1 MAKRKR
7 WWLFGGSLALVAGI
21 AILFGG
27 IRFGAQSDSSSRA
40 VTPIAVVSGNI
51 SVTVPASGQFEPT
64 TSTTVRPDPNL
75 PQRQV
80 TSVLVKVGDKV
91 KAGQVVA
98 TVDSSGLDINLSYAN
113 ANYLAQKA
121 KLDLYRNYT
130 AKNNLVQAES
140 SLSQSTLTLQ
150 SAQAAYDGMVK
161 LADQGLASKASL
173 FDAENALHN
182 AQAAV
187 QNAQNSVDSLKGD
200 QSVDELQ
207 QLLAAVAEA
216 ESTLRTDQLIFNA
229 ASIRTPVS
237 GIVSVVGVSVGD
249 LVSATSVVTASDS
262 GSSTVSQ
269 SSSICTVVNN
279 DPEVLQALID
289 ESDISRVRVGQ
300 HATVTPVAF
309 PNEHFEGNVTS
320 ISQEA
325 VTSSNVTTITAYI
338 SVPNADG
345 RILTGMNA
353 DVEITVSERKEV
365 LLLPAAM
372 ITKDGNGGTVRV
384 EVEGNFVTRHVE
396 LGVTDGTHTEILS
409 GLRSGEFVFPVSA
422 KSSAT
427 TAAKAANQNPGRP
440 SPLLGGPG
448 LMH

>member
-1 MAKRKR
+1 MAKRRR
-7 WWLFGGSLALVAGI
+7 WWLVGAAAALVAGV
-21 AILFGG
+21 AILYGVS
-27 IRFGAQSDSSSRA
+27 RFTAQSDSSSGSVA
-40 VTPIAVVSGNI
+40 PIEVVRGNI

-80 TSVLVKVGDKV
+80 TSVLVKVGDRV
-91 KAGQVVA
+91 EAGQVVA
-98 TVDSSGLDINLSYAN
+98 TLDSSGLDINLSYAN

-140 SLSQSTLTLQ
+140 SLAQARLTLQ
-150 SAQAAYDGMVK
+150 SAQAAFDGMVK
-161 LADQGLASKASL
+161 LADQELASKASL
-173 FDAENALHN
+173 LDAENALHN

-216 ESTLRTDQLIFNA
+216 ESTLRTDQLIYNA

-237 GIVSVVGVSVGD
+237 GIVSAVGVSVGD

-300 HATVTPVAF
+300 HATVTPVAY
-309 PNEHFEGNVTS
+309 PNEHIDGIVTS

-353 DVEITVSERKEV
+353 DAAITVSERKDV
-365 LLLPAAM
+365 LMLPASV
-372 ITKDGNGGTVRV
+372 ITKDGNGGAVRV
-384 EVEGNFVTRHVE
+384 EAEGNFVTRHVE

-409 GLRSGEFVFPVSA
+409 GVRSGELVFPVS
-422 KSSAT
+422 T
-427 TAAKAANQNPGRP
+427 AKAANQTPGRP